1 VKVRDLFLFDFDGV
15 LSDSLDLYAE
25 AVARCL
31 ERIGTPI
38 VKTRED
44 YLALFDGNFYESM
57 ASGGVDLAA
66 FAQAA
71 QEILPGIDYDAMRP
85 FAGLLP
91 VLESL
96 KKDHLL
102 AVISS
107 NGSRTIHRMLE
118 RFGFDPCFEEV
129 LGSDFLFSK
138 KEKIDHALAKYGI
151 PPERTFYIGDTTGDI
166 VEARAA
172 GVRTVAVT
180 WGWHSRERL
189 AAAHPDF
196 LIDRPEDLLTMG
208 SGLQPSSVPRST
220 PPAVSTR

>member
-1 VKVRDLFLFDFDGV
+1 MKDRKLFLFDFDGV

-44 YLALFDGNFYESM
+44 YLALFEGNFYESM
-57 ASGGVDLAA
+57 AARGVDLAA

-71 QEILPGIDYDAMRP
+71 KEIMPGIDYDAMRP
-85 FAGLLP
+85 FDGLIP
-91 VLESL
+91 VLEAL
-96 KKDHLL
+96 QKDHLL

-107 NGSRTIHRMLE
+107 NGFRTIRRMLE
-118 RFGFDPCFEEV
+118 RFGFDPYFEEI

-196 LIDRPEDLLTMG
+196 LVDTPEGLL
-208 SGLQPSSVPRST
+208 SVGK
-220 PPAVSTR
+220 

>member
-1 VKVRDLFLFDFDGV
+1 MKDRKLFLFDFDGV
-15 LSDSLDLYAE
+15 LADSLDLYAE

-31 ERIGTPI
+31 ERIGTPF
-38 VKTRED
+38 VKNRED
-44 YLALFDGNFYESM
+44 YLALFEGNFYESM
-57 ASGGVDLAA
+57 AARGVDLAA

-71 QEILPGIDYDAMRP
+71 MEIMPGIDYDAMRP
-85 FAGLLP
+85 FDGLIP
-91 VLESL
+91 VLDAL
-96 KKDHLL
+96 QKDHLL

-107 NGSRTIHRMLE
+107 NGSRTIRRMLE
-118 RFGFDPCFEEV
+118 RFGFDPYFKEI

-151 PPERTFYIGDTTGDI
+151 PPERAFYIGDTTGDI

-189 AAAHPDF
+189 VAAHPDF
-196 LIDRPEDLLTMG
+196 LVETPEGLL
-208 SGLQPSSVPRST
+208 SVGK
-220 PPAVSTR
+220 

>member
-1 VKVRDLFLFDFDGV
+1 VKDRKLFLFDFDGV
-15 LSDSLDLYAE
+15 LADSLDLYAE
-25 AVARCL
+25 AVRRCM

-38 VKTRED
+38 LKTRED

-57 ASGGVDLAA
+57 AARGVDLAA

-71 QEILPGIDYDAMRP
+71 KEILPGLDYDAMKP
-85 FAGLLP
+85 FDGLIP
-91 VLESL
+91 VLDSL
-96 KKDHLL
+96 QKDHLL

-107 NGSRTIHRMLE
+107 NGSRTIRRMLE
-118 RFGFDPCFEEV
+118 RFGFDPYFEEV

-172 GVRTVAVT
+172 GIRTVAVT

-196 LIDRPEDLLTMG
+196 LVDRPEDLLRMG
-208 SGLQPSSVPRST
+208 SGLGT
-220 PPAVSTR
+220 

>member
-1 VKVRDLFLFDFDGV
+1 MKERDLFLFDFDGV

-25 AVARCL
+25 AVRRCL

-44 YLALFDGNFYESM
+44 YLVLFEGNFYESM
-57 ASGGVDLAA
+57 AARGVDLAA

-71 QEILPGIDYDAMRP
+71 HEIMPGIDYDAMRP
-85 FAGLLP
+85 FDGLLP

-107 NGSRTIHRMLE
+107 NGSRTIRRMLE
-118 RFGFDPCFEEV
+118 RFGFDPYFQEV

-189 AAAHPDF
+189 VAAHPDF
-196 LIDRPEDLLTMG
+196 LVETPEGLLSMG
-208 SGLQPSSVPRST
+208 SWER
-220 PPAVSTR
+220 

>member
-1 VKVRDLFLFDFDGV
+1 MKDRKLFLFDFDGV
-15 LSDSLDLYAE
+15 LADSLALYAE

-38 VKTRED
+38 IKNQED

-57 ASGGVDLAA
+57 AARGVDLAA
-66 FAQAA
+66 FARAA
-71 QEILPGIDYDAMRP
+71 KEIMPGIDYGSMLP
-85 FAGLLP
+85 FDGLLP

-96 KKDHLL
+96 KRAHLL

-107 NGSRTIHRMLE
+107 NGSRTIRRLLE
-118 RFGFDPCFEEV
+118 RFGFDPFFQEV
-129 LGSDFLFSK
+129 LGSDFRFSK
-138 KEKIDHALAKYGI
+138 KEKIEHALAKYGI
-151 PPERTFYIGDTTGDI
+151 APERTFYIGDTTGDI

-189 AAAHPDF
+189 VAARPDF
-196 LIDRPEDLLTMG
+196 LVETPEGLLKI
-208 SGLQPSSVPRST
+208 
-220 PPAVSTR
+220 

>member
-1 VKVRDLFLFDFDGV
+1 MRERDLFLFDFDGV

-25 AVARCL
+25 AVRRCL

-44 YLALFDGNFYESM
+44 YLVLFEGNFYESM
-57 ASGGVDLAA
+57 AARGVDLAA

-71 QEILPGIDYDAMRP
+71 KEIMPGIDYDAMRP
-85 FAGLLP
+85 FDGLLP

-96 KKDHLL
+96 KRDHLL
-102 AVISS
+102 VVISS
-107 NGSRTIHRMLE
+107 NGSKTIHRMLE
-118 RFGFDPCFEEV
+118 RFGFDPYFEEI
-129 LGSDFLFSK
+129 LGSDFLVSK

-189 AAAHPDF
+189 VAAHPDF
-196 LIDRPEDLLTMG
+196 LIETPADLLTVG
-208 SGLQPSSVPRST
+208 R
-220 PPAVSTR
+220 

>member
-1 VKVRDLFLFDFDGV
+1 MKDRDLFLFDFDGV
-15 LSDSLDLYAE
+15 LADSLDLYAE

-44 YLALFDGNFYESM
+44 YLALFEGNFYESM
-57 ASGGVDLAA
+57 AARGVDLAA

-71 QEILPGIDYDAMRP
+71 MEIMPGIDYDAMRP
-85 FAGLLP
+85 FDGLIP
-91 VLESL
+91 VLDAL
-96 KKDHLL
+96 QKDHLL

-107 NGSRTIHRMLE
+107 NGFRTISRMLE
-118 RFGFDPCFEEV
+118 RFGFDSYFEEI

-151 PPERTFYIGDTTGDI
+151 PPERAFYIGDTTGDI

-196 LIDRPEDLLTMG
+196 LVDRPEGLL
-208 SGLQPSSVPRST
+208 SVGK
-220 PPAVSTR
+220 

>member
-1 VKVRDLFLFDFDGV
+1 VKGRELFLFDFDGV

-25 AVARCL
+25 AVRHCL

-38 VKTRED
+38 VKNRED
-44 YLALFDGNFYESM
+44 YLVLFEGNFYESM
-57 ASGGVDLAA
+57 ADRGVDLAA

-71 QEILPGIDYDAMRP
+71 KEIMPGIDYDAMLP
-85 FAGLLP
+85 FDGLLP

-107 NGSRTIHRMLE
+107 NGSRTIRRMLE
-118 RFGFDPCFEEV
+118 RFGFDPYFEEV
-129 LGSDFLFSK
+129 LGSDFLISK

-189 AAAHPDF
+189 VAAHPDF
-196 LIDRPEDLLTMG
+196 LVETPEGLLKI
-208 SGLQPSSVPRST
+208 
-220 PPAVSTR
+220 

>member
-1 VKVRDLFLFDFDGV
+1 MKDRKLFLFDFDGV
-15 LSDSLDLYAE
+15 LADSLDLYAE

-38 VKTRED
+38 VKNRED
-44 YLALFDGNFYESM
+44 YLALFEGNFYESM
-57 ASGGVDLAA
+57 AARGVDLAA

-71 QEILPGIDYDAMRP
+71 KEILPGIDSGAMKP
-85 FAGLLP
+85 FDGLIP
-91 VLESL
+91 VLDAL
-96 KKDHLL
+96 QKDHLL

-107 NGSRTIHRMLE
+107 NGSRTIRRMLE
-118 RFGFDPCFEEV
+118 RFGFDPYFEEV

-138 KEKIDHALAKYGI
+138 KDKIDYALAKYGI

-189 AAAHPDF
+189 VAAHPDF
-196 LIDRPEDLLTMG
+196 LVETPEVLL
-208 SGLQPSSVPRST
+208 SVGK
-220 PPAVSTR
+220 

>member
-1 VKVRDLFLFDFDGV
+1 VINKNLFLFDFDGV

-25 AVARCL
+25 AVRRCL

-44 YLALFDGNFYESM
+44 YLVLFEGNFYESM
-57 ASGGVDLAA
+57 AARGVDLAA

-71 QEILPGIDYDAMRP
+71 KEIMPGIDYDAMRP
-85 FAGLLP
+85 FDGLLP

-96 KKDHLL
+96 RKDHLL

-107 NGSRTIHRMLE
+107 NGSRTIRRMLE
-118 RFGFDPCFEEV
+118 RFGFEPYFQEV
-129 LGSDFLFSK
+129 FGSDFLISK
-138 KEKIDHALAKYGI
+138 KEKIDHALAMYGI

-189 AAAHPDF
+189 VAAHPDF
-196 LIDRPEDLLTMG
+196 LVETPEGLLKINL
-208 SGLQPSSVPRST
+208 SG
-220 PPAVSTR
+220 

>member
-1 VKVRDLFLFDFDGV
+1 
-15 LSDSLDLYAE
+15 
-25 AVARCL
+25 
-31 ERIGTPI
+31 
-38 VKTRED
+38 
-44 YLALFDGNFYESM
+44 
-57 ASGGVDLAA
+57 
-66 FAQAA
+66 
-71 QEILPGIDYDAMRP
+71 MRP
-85 FAGLLP
+85 FDGLFP

-107 NGSRTIHRMLE
+107 NGSRTIRRMLE
-118 RFGFDPCFEEV
+118 RFGFDPYFQEV

-138 KEKIDHALAKYGI
+138 KEKIYHALAKYGI

-189 AAAHPDF
+189 VAAHPDF
-196 LIDRPEDLLTMG
+196 LVETPEDLL
-208 SGLQPSSVPRST
+208 SVGK
-220 PPAVSTR
+220 

>member
-1 VKVRDLFLFDFDGV
+1 MKDRKLFLFDFDGV
-15 LSDSLDLYAE
+15 LADSLDLYAE
-25 AVARCL
+25 AVTRCL

-38 VKTRED
+38 LKTRED

-57 ASGGVDLAA
+57 AVRGVDLAA

-71 QEILPGIDYDAMRP
+71 KEIMPGIDYDAMRP
-85 FAGLLP
+85 FDGLLP

-107 NGSRTIHRMLE
+107 NGSRTIRRMLE
-118 RFGFDPCFEEV
+118 RFGFDPYFEEV

-180 WGWHSRERL
+180 WGWHSRKRL
-189 AAAHPDF
+189 AAAPPDF
-196 LIDRPEDLLTMG
+196 LVEAPEGLL
-208 SGLQPSSVPRST
+208 SVGK
-220 PPAVSTR
+220 